1 MKISESY
8 SLSEQIIFQV
18 PQVLV
23 LGPILYNILYLSDV
37 SLIFNRINMV
47 IRYSDDK
54 TLYKACDNAD
64 ALFESLRISTKNLF
78 QWFKHNERKGNT
90 ISAI

>member
-8 SLSEQIIFQV
+8 SLSEQIIFQA

-37 SLIFNRINMV
+37 CLIFNHINMI

-54 TLYKACDNAD
+54 TL
-64 ALFESLRISTKNLF
+64 
-78 QWFKHNERKGNT
+78 
-90 ISAI
+90 